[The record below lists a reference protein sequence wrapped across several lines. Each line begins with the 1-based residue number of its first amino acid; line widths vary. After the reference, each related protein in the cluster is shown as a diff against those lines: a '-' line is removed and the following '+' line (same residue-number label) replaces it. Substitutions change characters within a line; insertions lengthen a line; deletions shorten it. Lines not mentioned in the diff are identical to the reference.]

1 MNRNLNYEH
10 VFNTVTESLATYVK
24 KCHLETCI
32 LGISGGID
40 STVVAAIAHKVS
52 ERTGVKLI
60 GVSLMCNTNEND
72 EITTADL
79 VGNEFCDEYYKEN
92 IQEVYEVM
100 SKFFIDSEATKHQS
114 TPISEGNIKAR
125 IRMTYLWNLGGLR
138 NGVVLD
144 TDNMT
149 EHNLGFW
156 TIMGDSNYITPIGEL
171 WKTEVYKL
179 AQYMFTN
186 VYVGSEAIKQSMAL
200 VPTDGNGVAAGGDL
214 AQIGGKSFDEVDDI
228 LYSWYS
234 LCDSSKKFFMAD
246 GLTDS
251 IKGTNFDVEKEG
263 SKALR
268 LERCK
273 NDGVEFVPTLG
284 DKYGVD
290 LVRRIIKRSIA
301 SDFKRKKL
309 PLVID
314 INSGTIKE
322 N

>member
-1 MNRNLNYEH
+1 MNRNLNYER
-10 VFNTVTESLATYVK
+10 VFNTVVSSLSDYVT
-24 KCHLETCI
+24 KCHLECCV

-40 STVVAAIAHKVS
+40 STVVAAIAKEVS
-52 ERTGVKLI
+52 KRTGVKLI
-60 GVSLMCNTNEND
+60 GVSLMCNTNESD

-79 VGNEFCDEYYKEN
+79 VGEEFCDEYYKEN
-92 IQEVYEVM
+92 IQTVYEAM
-100 SKFFIDSEATKHQS
+100 SKFFVDSEATQHKS

-156 TIMGDSNYITPIGEL
+156 TIMGDSNYITPIGCL

-179 AQYMFTN
+179 AQYMLEN
-186 VYVGSEAIKQSMAL
+186 VYKDSEAIKQSMAL

-214 AQIGGKSFDEVDDI
+214 AQIGGKSFDDVDDI
-228 LYSWYS
+228 LYTWYC
-234 LCDSSKKFFMAD
+234 LCEKSKNIFKAD

-251 IKGTNFDVEKEG
+251 IRGTVFDEEDKEHFNG
-263 SKALR
+263 RRKYC
-268 LERCK
+268 ETH
-273 NDGVEFVPTLG
+273 NMEFVPTLG

-290 LVRRIIKRSIA
+290 VVRKVIMRSIN

-314 INSGTIKE
+314 INNGNIKE